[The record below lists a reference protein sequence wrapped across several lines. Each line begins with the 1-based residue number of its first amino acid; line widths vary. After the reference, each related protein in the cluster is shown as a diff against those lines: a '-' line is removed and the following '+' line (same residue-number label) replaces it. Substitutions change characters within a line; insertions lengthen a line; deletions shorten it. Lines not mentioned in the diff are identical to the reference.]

1 MKSRSKKKKRQ
12 KREAI
17 LESAKV
23 VFSKKGLIDA
33 TMQDII
39 EECGISRGGI
49 YLYFQSVDAI
59 FLEVLQQ
66 RSQRRFN
73 EVRAMIKANAS
84 FETILTK
91 YFEDHKYRLLHS
103 ISDSMLRATYEYYY
117 THKSVE
123 TSSLQ
128 QTQLTGDETHDPRDF
143 SSWSCTRRDCRS
155 ESGSNRREL
164 YVCYRRSG
172 YFSFDGSYS
181 RRTNRSSNSSDANT
195 VAVPIKVFRSC
206 DRR

>member
-1 MKSRSKKKKRQ
+1 MKKPIEEKKRQ

-39 EECGISRGGI
+39 EECGISRGRI

-128 QTQLTGDETHDPRDF
+128 QTQLTETK
-143 SSWSCTRRDCRS
+143 
-155 ESGSNRREL
+155 
-164 YVCYRRSG
+164 
-172 YFSFDGSYS
+172 
-181 RRTNRSSNSSDANT
+181 RTIQEIFQVG
-195 VAVPIKVFRSC
+195 VAQGVIA
-206 DRR
+206 DRNLEAIAENYMFVIEGLGILAFTGHIQEEQIDHQIQVMRTLLPYQ

>member
-1 MKSRSKKKKRQ
+1 MKKPIEEKKRQ

-123 TSSLQ
+123 TSLLQ
-128 QTQLTGDETHDPRDF
+128 QTQLTETK
-143 SSWSCTRRDCRS
+143 
-155 ESGSNRREL
+155 
-164 YVCYRRSG
+164 
-172 YFSFDGSYS
+172 
-181 RRTNRSSNSSDANT
+181 RTIQEIFQVG
-195 VAVPIKVFRSC
+195 VAQGVIA
-206 DRR
+206 DRNLEAIAENYMFVIEGLGILALTGHIQEEQIDHQIQVMRTLLPYQ